1 MSESNQA
8 RGHILEGHTLM
19 DTEIFETIESQV
31 RSYCR
36 SWPTVF
42 TGASGSIMTDEQGK
56 EYIDFF
62 AGAGALNYG
71 HNTPKL
77 RSELIDYLTSDG
89 LVHSLDMM
97 TPAKREFLQT
107 FKELILEPRNL
118 DYKILFPGPTGTN
131 TVETALKLAR

>member
-1 MSESNQA
+1 
-8 RGHILEGHTLM
+8 
-19 DTEIFETIESQV
+19 
-31 RSYCR
+31 
-36 SWPTVF
+36 
-42 TGASGSIMTDEQGK
+42 GK

-71 HNTPKL
+71 HNNPKL

-118 DYKILFPGPTGTN
+118 DYKILFPGPTCTN
-131 TVETALKLAR
+131 HIETSLNLARIVTGRQHILSFTNAFHCMTISSLNVNSNS